1 VVSARRGIGV
11 RAPGAPVCCEEC
23 GTIHRA
29 AGCPECG
36 NPPDGLRVGVLSTE
50 VITLAGDRWAVE
62 AVRDD
67 DSGGWVATSAHRLAN
82 EDTGTRWESQ
92 P

>member
-1 VVSARRGIGV
+1 M
-11 RAPGAPVCCEEC
+11 
-23 GTIHRA
+23 
-29 AGCPECG
+29 
-36 NPPDGLRVGVLSTE
+36 VGVLSTE

-62 AVRDD
+62 AERDD
-67 DSGGWVATSAHRLAN
+67 GSGGWVAVSAQRLAD

>member
-1 VVSARRGIGV
+1 MSARRGIGV
-11 RAPGAPVCCEEC
+11 RAPVAPVCCEEC

-29 AGCPECG
+29 TGCPECG
-36 NPPDGLRVGVLSTE
+36 NPPDGLMVGVLSTE

-62 AVRDD
+62 AERDG
-67 DSGGWVATSAHRLAN
+67 DSGGWVTTSARRLADA
-82 EDTGTRWESQ
+82 DTGTRWESE

>member
-1 VVSARRGIGV
+1 MRARGAGV
-11 RAPGAPVCCEEC
+11 LRVRHDPSGHGGA
-23 GTIHRA
+23 RS
-29 AGCPECG
+29 G
-36 NPPDGLRVGVLSTE
+36 NPPDGLMVGCLSTE

-62 AVRDD
+62 AERDD
-67 DSGGWVATSAHRLAN
+67 ESGGWATSAHRLAD